1 MYNTEW
7 TILRVSDCFYEDH
20 RMVYTPL
27 TFGLLIKELS
37 QEYNTQLIIDME
49 QHTIIIYDDEWTG
62 ILG

>member
-7 TILRVSDCFYEDH
+7 IILRVSDCFYEDR
-20 RMVYTPL
+20 RMVHTPM

-49 QHTIIIYDDEWTG
+49 QHTITIYDDEWTG